1 MNKRKGIIL
10 AGGLGTRFSPITLG
24 ISKHLIPIFDKPM
37 IYYSL
42 STLIMADIR
51 EILLIST
58 ERDLSIF
65 KNLLGD
71 GSSWGLEIEY
81 LIQENPKGIAQA
93 FLLAENFLQGSPSA
107 LILGDNFSLRWAT
120 NKTLKVSKIE
130 KGATIFGY
138 QVKDPERYGIAKYDK
153 KGNVIKL
160 IEKPKEYISDIAITG
175 IYFYDKTY
183 VNMLGN

>member
-65 KNLLGD
+65 KNLLGTAVL
-71 GSSWGLEIEY
+71 GFRKSNILFKRIRKESHKHFY
-81 LIQENPKGIAQA
+81 L
-93 FLLAENFLQGSPSA
+93 
-107 LILGDNFSLRWAT
+107 
-120 NKTLKVSKIE
+120 LK
-130 KGATIFGY
+130 IFY
-138 QVKDPERYGIAKYDK
+138 KDHPQH
-153 KGNVIKL
+153 
-160 IEKPKEYISDIAITG
+160 
-175 IYFYDKTY
+175 
-183 VNMLGN
+183 

>member
-1 MNKRKGIIL
+1 MNKRKGFIL

-42 STLIMADIR
+42 STLMMADIR

-71 GSSWGLEIEY
+71 G
-81 LIQENPKGIAQA
+81 Q
-93 FLLAENFLQGSPSA
+93 FLGFRNRISYSRESERNRTS
-107 LILGDNFSLRWAT
+107 
-120 NKTLKVSKIE
+120 
-130 KGATIFGY
+130 IF
-138 QVKDPERYGIAKYDK
+138 
-153 KGNVIKL
+153 
-160 IEKPKEYISDIAITG
+160 TC
-175 IYFYDKTY
+175 
-183 VNMLGN
+183 